1 MAKAE
6 PAPWPDR
13 DTTAPSTWSDTS
25 ATANNHSEPE
35 PDHGYAT
42 DKPDPSTAAPTN
54 APTNNPPSDPP
65 PPDTLAPPDG
75 GVLAW
80 MQVVAAFSVFFNTWG
95 MLNTFG
101 VFQTYYESGALFQG
115 TSSSTISWIGCI
127 QAFAVLAT
135 GLLSGPIY
143 DRGYLR
149 HLLAVGSFLV
159 VFGFFMLSICK
170 TYWQVLLAQGFSV
183 GIGAGLLF
191 VPTVAVLPTYFKA
204 RLGLAVGLAAAGSSV
219 GGIIYP
225 IMFYNLLDKVGFGWS
240 TRIMGLHRPCDL
252 GGTTGGSED
261 ARADRPSRAR
271 YRLVRFTDWRTS
283 PSPWGGMVG
292 FIGLYVMLVYLSYFS
307 AASGVADPAMAF
319 YLVPILN
326 AASTFGRTLPNYLS
340 DKIGPLN
347 LFGPAA
353 AVCAALTLSMI
364 AVTNLAGVTVIALLY
379 GFFSG
384 VFVALPPVCFVH
396 LTKDKS
402 KIGTRIGMGMATC
415 GLGVLASGPGGGA
428 IIGTDPANLHW
439 HRLWIFGGCLMIA
452 AGIIL
457 SAVRVVGKALDT
469 QVEGPVQFPVVGR
482 YVPEQLAHSMT
493 CSDGETQHESDRLG
507 PSDMRNL
514 RQNSGFVGVKLNN
527 IPR

>member
-1 MAKAE
+1 MAKVE
-6 PAPWPDR
+6 PAPWADR
-13 DTTAPSTWSDTS
+13 DPTAPSTWSDTS

-35 PDHGYAT
+35 GYAT
-42 DKPDPSTAAPTN
+42 DKPNPSAAAPITTPADN
-54 APTNNPPSDPP
+54 HPPSDPP

-75 GVLAW
+75 GALAW

-115 TSSSTISWIGCI
+115 ASSSTISWIGCI

-149 HLLAVGSFLV
+149 HLLAAGSFLV

-240 TRIMGLHRPCDL
+240 TRIMAFTALATLAVPLVVLKMRVRPAK
-252 GGTTGGSED
+252 
-261 ARADRPSRAR
+261 ARDIFDWSA
-271 YRLVRFTDWRTS
+271 FTDWPYVAFTL
-283 PSPWGGMVG
+283 GGMVG
-292 FIGLYVMLVYLSYFS
+292 FIGLYVMLVYMSYFS
-307 AASGVADPAMAF
+307 AASGIADPAMAF

-353 AVCAALTLSMI
+353 AVCAALTLAMI

-384 VFVALPPVCFVH
+384 VFVALPPVCFVQ

-428 IIGTDPANLHW
+428 IIGTHPANLHW
-439 HRLWIFGGCLMIA
+439 DRLWIFGGCLMIA
-452 AGIIL
+452 SGIIL
-457 SAVRVVGKALDT
+457 SAVRFWLTKGKL
-469 QVEGPVQFPVVGR
+469 
-482 YVPEQLAHSMT
+482 L
-493 CSDGETQHESDRLG
+493 
-507 PSDMRNL
+507 
-514 RQNSGFVGVKLNN
+514 VKV
-527 IPR
+527 